1 MGRFLV
7 LFQPVEVLN
16 ISPKIRQSQSVLL
29 MLVGCPVGVLERIGA
44 ENDLTAV
51 FDNRFA
57 CDVDVECAFGRAVD
71 SQLMAVELEFAV
83 SAVVHKDSGFGDCGP
98 NDTVLEVFQEEN
110 FCLLQQIQFQIVTV
124 YNFKC
129 SSILALTRYL
139 DLFIR
144 SVLDTRNSGLFSIMD
159 HSLSLCLNFLHPE
172 VLGSP
177 FELELLLGLSFFP
190 QLKDNSV

>member
-29 MLVGCPVGVLERIGA
+29 MLVGCPVGVLERIGT
-44 ENDLTAV
+44 ENNLTAV

-83 SAVVHKDSGFGDCGP
+83 SAVVDSGFGDCGP
-98 NDTVLEVFQEEN
+98 NDTVLEVFQEED
-110 FCLLQQIQFQIVTV
+110 FCLLQQI
-124 YNFKC
+124 
-129 SSILALTRYL
+129 
-139 DLFIR
+139 
-144 SVLDTRNSGLFSIMD
+144 
-159 HSLSLCLNFLHPE
+159 
-172 VLGSP
+172 
-177 FELELLLGLSFFP
+177 
-190 QLKDNSV
+190 